1 MESIKS
7 FLYLDKDKMYSISSQ
22 LFEGLTEYVIH
33 SQKEN
38 VDTSEEQKGP
48 MASGRVL
55 AEILSKGE
63 ESQSKK
69 FLHDYS
75 YTLFEKELMS
85 KSKILNIDEH
95 SISTVIK
102 DVNDYSFIKIK
113 GKAVFRDTKQITDTL
128 KEYNEI
134 GKSMA
139 HVTNFAKISSAKE
152 EALEMLKV
160 TTNNKQK
167 AEIKTK
173 LKEITDVNAIARE
186 SGLILDQEF
195 CNDLAF
201 LLDYGYSDSFEVQIT
216 LDNIL
221 FSAPLTRSDLKENEK
236 SLIAKYSRST
246 EKEFV
251 IFGLICQSE
260 SEQKIEPKTEVQ
272 SESSEGIKV
281 ALKSFVSALTEVER
295 SFTGK
300 LDNEIIIDPIA
311 VYREL

>member
-33 SQKEN
+33 SQQEKI
-38 VDTSEEQKGP
+38 DTTEEQKGP

-55 AEILSKGE
+55 AEILSRGE

-75 YTLFEKELMS
+75 YTLFEKELED
-85 KSKILNIDEH
+85 KSKILNIDEN
-95 SISTVIK
+95 SISTAIK
-102 DVNDYSFIKIK
+102 DVNDYSFIRIK

-139 HVTNFAKISSAKE
+139 HVTNFSEISTAKE
-152 EALEMLKV
+152 EAVEMIKA
-160 TTNNKQK
+160 TNNNKQK
-167 AEIKTK
+167 AEIKAK
-173 LKEITDVNAIARE
+173 LREITDVNAIALK
-186 SGLILDQEF
+186 SGLSLDQDF

-201 LLDYGYSDSFEVQIT
+201 LLNYGYSDSFEVQVT
-216 LDNIL
+216 LDNTL

-260 SEQKIEPKTEVQ
+260 SETDTEPKGENM
-272 SESSEGIKV
+272 SDSSGNIKV
-281 ALKSFVSALTEVER
+281 ALKDFVSALSEVER